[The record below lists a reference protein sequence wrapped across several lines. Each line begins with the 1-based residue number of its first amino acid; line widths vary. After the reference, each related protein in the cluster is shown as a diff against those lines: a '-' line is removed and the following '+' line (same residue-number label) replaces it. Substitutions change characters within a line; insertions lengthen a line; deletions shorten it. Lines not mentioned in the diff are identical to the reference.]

1 MEKLK
6 ENYGKLTIKQL
17 EERALKLQHSI
28 VEEKGRFIEIL
39 AYIEL
44 TRLWRKNPLHSK
56 SSFAVYLA
64 DIYNLRIGTYRREK
78 TAFLNFPDEA
88 KKYGVGV
95 VARIQKDCGAV
106 NTKIVLKELD
116 EKVVALKTPIKREQI
131 ETIILKHTPP
141 KTEKSTLPK
150 AYWEERAMKAEK
162 ELQASRARI
171 KELEAQLER
180 QRPFI
185 ESYLA
190 IQASLKDLPK
200 ISQHINA

>member
-190 IQASLKDLPK
+190 IQASLKELPPM
-200 ISQHINA
+200 SRHSNS